1 MIRCSSYRS
10 HIRRGIFLCALL
22 LPAASAHST
31 DISPVGNL
39 PVEDAY
45 QKGVNLFI
53 SAKYDEAENIF
64 RYLVKEDPQ
73 NAEYTCWLAQT
84 LAFTLGERAMRGA
97 SKMTLLP
104 DGKTV
109 RDLYLRA
116 ISLDPSSERARIG
129 YAVILRDIPGI
140 FGGDIIKAESILLS
154 VIKDNPQSL
163 SALHHLGTLYI
174 RKHGEYERGLEY
186 LKKAVAIGESASLS
200 AEDQLQLAKTYH
212 AIGKTYDEN
221 LKQPAAA
228 IPYYEK
234 SLHIQS
240 DSVVTLLDLA
250 NAYRLD
256 NQTAQA
262 KAMVRK
268 AAELI
273 ESRQYNKY
281 RSDLTKIARQL
292 DMKKELNL

>member
-1 MIRCSSYRS
+1 MIRRCSPGSR
-10 HIRRGIFLCALL
+10 IWQGIFLCVLL
-22 LPAASAHST
+22 APSAPVSST
-31 DISPVGNL
+31 DIPPVGNL
-39 PVEDAY
+39 PVEDVY

-53 SAKYDEAENIF
+53 SEKYDEAENIF

-73 NAEYTCWLAQT
+73 NAEYTCWLAQS

-140 FGGDIIKAESILLS
+140 FGGDVNKAESILLS
-154 VIKDNPQSL
+154 VIKDNPKSL

-174 RKHGEYERGLEY
+174 RKKGEWERGLEY
-186 LKKAVAIGESASLS
+186 LKKAVGIGERGSLS
-200 AEDQLQLAKTYH
+200 AEDRLQLAKTYH

-234 SLHIQS
+234 SMQIQS

-262 KAMVRK
+262 KEMVRK

-273 ESRQYNKY
+273 ETRQYNKY
-281 RSDLTKIARQL
+281 RNDLTKIARQL